1 MTAET
6 LPSDVTIHP
15 IPAFTDNYIWCIHNN
30 TNAIVVDPGNA
41 EPVLS
46 YLKTK
51 GLTLSAVLITHHHQ
65 DHTGGIS
72 KLATAV
78 PDLPIIGPRGNH
90 IRGITKS
97 VAQGDTVSLPILN
110 LSFQVME
117 VPGHTLDHIA
127 FFGHGALFC
136 GDTLFS
142 AGCGRLFEGSPEQMY
157 HSLNKLKRLPD
168 STIVYCTH
176 EYTQANVKF
185 ALAVEPDNK
194 ALNNYADWVAE
205 KRSQNLPT
213 LPSNLKEQKN
223 INPFLRAHELS
234 VKTTAEAYC
243 ENKLVD
249 DVAVFAAVR
258 RWKDEF

>member
-1 MTAET
+1 MTSET
-6 LPSDVTIHP
+6 LPSNVAVHP
-15 IPAFTDNYIWCIHNN
+15 IPAFTDNYIWCLHDNA
-30 TNAIVVDPGNA
+30 NAIVVDPGDA
-41 EPVLS
+41 EPVLAFI
-46 YLKTK
+46 KAK
-51 GLTLSAVLITHHHQ
+51 GLTLSAVLITHHHR
-65 DHTGGIS
+65 DHTGGIA
-72 KLATAV
+72 KLVSAV
-78 PDLPIIGPRGNH
+78 PDLPVIGPRGNH

-97 VAQGDTVSLPILN
+97 VSQGDTVSLPVLK
-110 LSFQVME
+110 LSLQVME

-157 HSLNKLKRLPD
+157 HSLNKLKRLSD
-168 STIVYCTH
+168 STKIYCTH

-185 ALAVEPDNK
+185 AMAVEPNNV
-194 ALNNYADWVAE
+194 ALNEYANWVVSIRE
-205 KRSQNLPT
+205 QNLPT
-213 LPSNLKEQKN
+213 LPTNLKEQKN

-234 VKTTAEAYC
+234 VKNAAEAYC
-243 ENKLVD
+243 ENNLAD